1 MKKLLTLILT
11 VGLLTA
17 CSGGTEGTTITDSE
31 ETFFFTYRTAEYE
44 IDVPDDWETITAF
57 SSEYPDNIRIAF
69 RDNIKD
75 GDFTANVTVFKE
87 DNEKQRLNADIS
99 QKYLSDH
106 SDTLI
111 NYELVSQEEVVL
123 DLLGAASQSIL
134 NTYEG
139 KNDTNDPNIT
149 YMQTYLVEGDIV
161 WVVTASYYA
170 PTEDEF
176 TVERLETM
184 LKSFTAR

>member
-1 MKKLLTLILT
+1 MKKPLSLIISLAIVLTS
-11 VGLLTA
+11 
-17 CSGGTEGTTITDSE
+17 CGGTSEVVTTDSSE
-31 ETFFFTYRTAEYE
+31 IFYHTYRTAEYE

-69 RDNIKD
+69 RDNIKE
-75 GDFTANVTVFKE
+75 GDFIANVTVFKE
-87 DNEKQRLNADIS
+87 ENEKLRLNADIS

-106 SDTLI
+106 ADTLI
-111 NYELVSQEEVVL
+111 NYKLISQEEVIL

-134 NTYEG
+134 NSYEG
-139 KNDTNDPNIT
+139 KNDTKDPTIT
-149 YMQTYLVEGDIV
+149 YIQTYLAEGDYI

-176 TVERLETM
+176 NLERMETM
-184 LKSFTAR
+184 LKSFTVR

>member
-1 MKKLLTLILT
+1 MKK
-11 VGLLTA
+11 
-17 CSGGTEGTTITDSE
+17 TITLLGLALVLASCSSPEVSNTTDSSE
-31 ETFFFTYRTAEYE
+31 IFYHTYRTAEYE

-69 RDNIKD
+69 RDNIKE
-75 GDFTANVTVFKE
+75 GDFVANVTVFKE
-87 DNEKQRLNADIS
+87 DNSKQRLNADIS

-111 NYELVSQEEVVL
+111 NYKLLSQEEVIL
-123 DLLGAASQSIL
+123 DLLGASSQSII

-139 KNDTNDPNIT
+139 KNDTKDPTIT
-149 YMQTYLVEGDIV
+149 YIQTYLAEADHA

-176 TVERLETM
+176 TVERMETM
-184 LKSFTAR
+184 LKSFTVR